1 MIREEFDAKIKGEK
15 EGRGDEGTSSFI
27 PDVLGMLDMAC
38 LFMYCTTSFLKGG
51 DGGKRWWKKE
61 MVEEVCVLKGNL
73 NILYYESEK
82 INRLLEVAQN

>member
-38 LFMYCTTSFLKGG
+38 LFMYCTTSFLKGVMEER
-51 DGGKRWWKKE
+51 GGGRRRWWRKY
-61 MVEEVCVLKGNL
+61 VFLRA
-73 NILYYESEK
+73 I
-82 INRLLEVAQN
+82 